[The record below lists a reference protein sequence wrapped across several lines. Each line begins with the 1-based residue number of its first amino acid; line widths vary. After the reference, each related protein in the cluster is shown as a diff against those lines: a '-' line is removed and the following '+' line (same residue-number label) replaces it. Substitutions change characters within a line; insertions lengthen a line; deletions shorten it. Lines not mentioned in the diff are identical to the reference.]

1 MYVMEDYYEDMTIAE
16 LRELLKASKLHTS
29 GKKDELVKRLRQNN
43 WLTVFGYYETYESM
57 TIAELKEILK
67 HRGET
72 TFGSKKDLLARLTGH
87 TKKEIFQ
94 GLGKEAPDALPLSLL
109 PSINYHLRDYG
120 INANDPNQT
129 LAGLG
134 KLSNMELNK
143 MFQQLVTSIHTP
155 YIDAPASFWKYGGA
169 IVAKY
174 EGSSKQQAQRMMIM
188 SLVYTGDWFAFKDLN
203 DLNTFLL
210 LESRPNFIMNWN
222 TESFTQIIRQ
232 QGPTG
237 PFPFTFFNNFE

>member
-1 MYVMEDYYEDMTIAE
+1 MLVMEDYYEDMTLPE
-16 LRELLKASKLHTS
+16 LKELLKASNLHTS
-29 GKKDELVKRLRQNN
+29 GNKTTAIKRLREAN
-43 WLTVFGYYETYESM
+43 WLKVLLAWNEYESM

-67 HRGET
+67 YRGET
-72 TFGSKKDLLARLTGH
+72 TFGSKKDLIARLTGH

-94 GLGKEAPDALPLSLL
+94 GVGKEAPDALPMSLL

-134 KLSNMELNK
+134 KLTGMELNK

-155 YIDAPASFWKYGGA
+155 YIDAP
-169 IVAKY
+169 VTLLTKY
-174 EGSSKQQAQRMMIM
+174 EDLSKQQAQRMMIM
-188 SLVYTGDWFAFKDLN
+188 SLVYTGDWFAFLTSSSMNDFLN
-203 DLNTFLL
+203 I
-210 LESRPNFIMNWN
+210 ESRPNFIMNWN

>member
-16 LRELLKASKLHTS
+16 LRELLKASKRHTS

-43 WLTVFGYYETYESM
+43 WLFVLEQYETYESM

-67 HRGET
+67 HRSET
-72 TFGSKKDLLARLTGH
+72 TFGSKKDLIARLTGH

-94 GLGKEAPDALPLSLL
+94 GMGKEAPDALPLSLL
-109 PSINYHLRDYG
+109 PSVNYHLRDYG

-134 KLSNMELNK
+134 KLPLFKLNK

-155 YIDAPASFWKYGGA
+155 YIDAP
-169 IVAKY
+169 VTLLTKY
-174 EGSSKQQAQRMMIM
+174 EDSSKQQAQRMMIM
-188 SLVYTGDWFAFKDLN
+188 SVVYTGDWFAFKDLN

>member
-1 MYVMEDYYEDMTIAE
+1 MLVMEDYYEDMTIAE
-16 LRELLKASKLHTS
+16 LKELLKASKLNTS
-29 GKKDELVKRLRQNN
+29 GNKVTTLVKRLREAN
-43 WLTVFGYYETYESM
+43 WLTVLLAWNEYESM

-134 KLSNMELNK
+134 KLTNKELNK

-155 YIDAPASFWKYGGA
+155 YIDAP
-169 IVAKY
+169 VTLLTNY
-174 EGSSKQQAQRMMIM
+174 EDKSKQQAQRMMIM
-188 SLVYTGDWFAFKDLN
+188 SLVYTGDWFAFLTSSSMNDFLN
-203 DLNTFLL
+203 I
-210 LESRPNFIMNWN
+210 ESRPNFIMNWN
-222 TESFTQIIRQ
+222 TESFIQIIRQ

>member
-1 MYVMEDYYEDMTIAE
+1 MSVIAHSYEDMTLPE
-16 LRELLKASKLHTS
+16 LKELLKASNLHTS
-29 GKKDELVKRLRQNN
+29 GNKATSVKRLREAN
-43 WLTVFGYYETYESM
+43 WLKVLLAWNEYESM

-67 HRGET
+67 YRGET
-72 TFGSKKDLLARLTGH
+72 TFGSKKDLIARLTGH

-94 GLGKEAPDALPLSLL
+94 GVGKEAPDALPMSLL

-134 KLSNMELNK
+134 KLTGMELNK

-155 YIDAPASFWKYGGA
+155 YIDAPVTFEKGY
-169 IVAKY
+169 Y
-174 EGSSKQQAQRMMIM
+174 EDSSKQHAQRMMIM
-188 SLVYTGDWFAFKDLN
+188 SLVYTGDWFAFLTSSSMNDFLN
-203 DLNTFLL
+203 I
-210 LESRPNFIMNWN
+210 ESRPNFIMNWN

>member
-1 MYVMEDYYEDMTIAE
+1 MLVMEDYYEDMTIAE
-16 LRELLKASKLHTS
+16 LKELLKASKLNTS
-29 GKKDELVKRLRQNN
+29 GNKVTIVKRLREAN
-43 WLTVFGYYETYESM
+43 WLTVLLAWNEYESM

-134 KLSNMELNK
+134 KLTNKELNK

-155 YIDAPASFWKYGGA
+155 YIDAP
-169 IVAKY
+169 VTLLTNY
-174 EGSSKQQAQRMMIM
+174 EDKSKQQAQRMMIM
-188 SLVYTGDWFAFKDLN
+188 SLVYTGDWFAFLTSSSMNDFLN
-203 DLNTFLL
+203 I
-210 LESRPNFIMNWN
+210 ESRPNFIMNWN
-222 TESFTQIIRQ
+222 TESFIQIIRQ

>member
-1 MYVMEDYYEDMTIAE
+1 MLVMEDYYEDMTLTE
-16 LRELLKASKLHTS
+16 LKELLKASNLHTS
-29 GKKDELVKRLRQNN
+29 GNKATVVKRLREAN
-43 WLTVFGYYETYESM
+43 WLTVLLAWNEYESM

-72 TFGSKKDLLARLTGH
+72 TFGSKKDLITRLTGH

-94 GLGKEAPDALPLSLL
+94 GLGKEAPDALPMSLL
-109 PSINYHLRDYG
+109 PSVNYHLRDYG

-129 LAGLG
+129 LAGLS
-134 KLSNMELNK
+134 KLTNKELNK

-155 YIDAPASFWKYGGA
+155 YIDAP
-169 IVAKY
+169 VTLLTNY
-174 EGSSKQQAQRMMIM
+174 EDKSKQQAQRMMIM
-188 SLVYTGDWFAFKDLN
+188 SLVYTGDWFAFLTSSSMNDFLN
-203 DLNTFLL
+203 ID
-210 LESRPNFIMNWN
+210 SRPNFIMNWN